1 MSDKTLY
8 TIIVHSENIAGL
20 LNQVT
25 AVFTRRQ
32 INIESLNVSAS
43 SIKGVHKYTITA
55 WTDKD
60 TIEKVVKQIEKKI
73 DVIQAHYFT
82 EDEIYFHEIAL
93 YKVSTP
99 AFQENPEA
107 SKLIRRYNAR
117 IVEVN
122 PVFSIVE
129 KNGMSEDITSLYGEL
144 RVLNCVLQFVRSGRV
159 AITTSCFERVNE
171 FLDGREAKYN
181 ENKIGTYQ
189 FVAEPFHVDFNG
201 RLTMGVLGN
210 HLLNCAGFHASDR
223 GFGIATLNEDNY
235 TWVLSRLAVELDEMP
250 YQYENFSVQTWVENV
265 YRLFTDRNFAIIDK
279 DGQ

>member
-60 TIEKVVKQIEKKI
+60 IIEKVVKQIEKKI

-129 KNGMSEDITSLYGEL
+129 KNGMSEDIT
-144 RVLNCVLQFVRSGRV
+144 LNCVLQFVRSGRV

-171 FLDGREAKYN
+171 FLDGREAMYN
-181 ENKIGTYQ
+181 QSKNQ
-189 FVAEPFHVDFNG
+189 
-201 RLTMGVLGN
+201 
-210 HLLNCAGFHASDR
+210 
-223 GFGIATLNEDNY
+223 
-235 TWVLSRLAVELDEMP
+235 
-250 YQYENFSVQTWVENV
+250 
-265 YRLFTDRNFAIIDK
+265 
-279 DGQ
+279 